1 MPDAATIFKK
11 FNVLDFLESDE
22 ASVAYLNDA
31 LAEKDPGYFSKALGN
46 VARAKGVS
54 TGSEAYAAGWESP
67 HRTLSDEGNP
77 RTDILFKVLGTLNA
91 RLVIVG
97 DS

>member
-1 MPDAATIFKK
+1 MIFKK
-11 FNVLDFLESDE
+11 FNVLEFLDSDE
-22 ASVAYLNDA
+22 TAVAYLSAA

-54 TGSEAYAAGWESP
+54 TGSEANAEGWESP

-77 RTDILFKVLGTLNA
+77 RIDVLFKVLETLNA
-91 RLVIVG
+91 RLVIAA

>member
-1 MPDAATIFKK
+1 MTFKK
-11 FNVLDFLESDE
+11 FNVLEFLDSDE
-22 ASVAYLNDA
+22 TAVAYLNAA

-54 TGSEAYAAGWESP
+54 TGSEANAVGWESP
-67 HRTLSDEGNP
+67 HRTLSDEGDL
-77 RTDILFKVLGTLNA
+77 RIDLLFKVLETLNA
-91 RLVIVG
+91 RLVIVA